1 MQFDLIKSFGDGE
14 NQVDYGFAF
23 GDDRQKIL
31 LIKAG
36 QGGSIYGYR
45 NKYLKL
51 ACEIRELCGFSV
63 VCASTPSSDIS
74 QMAQFAEVVKSEFEI
89 GGHTQ
94 IYFMGMSMG
103 ASIGCIGRSLFPEIS
118 RFLLVN
124 PPAHD

>member
-14 NQVDYGFAF
+14 NQVDYGFVF
-23 GDDRQKIL
+23 GGDRQKIL

-63 VCASTPSSDIS
+63 VAAST
-74 QMAQFAEVVKSEFEI
+74 Q
-89 GGHTQ
+89 
-94 IYFMGMSMG
+94 
-103 ASIGCIGRSLFPEIS
+103 
-118 RFLLVN
+118 
-124 PPAHD
+124 